1 MLHDPS
7 RLEGALA
14 PLVGLPLWTSHRAA
28 DLQVFQFG
36 DKRTVTSNFG
46 PRKGQELAVGE
57 YGLHIQC
64 AWRIRG
70 PSGIVVASRDRFY
83 KAGPEPFPEDD
94 WTGALGR
101 IAATNEFAT
110 GSAPV
115 RTMWN
120 ESARM
125 RPVGSCSRWP
135 AASRWTC
142 SQTTRWTASTANI
155 GACFVQVISVLTLLS
170 AAAEST
176 NESSHGIELLPSGL
190 NRWIRRGAAR
200 SSRSAG

>member
-7 RLEGALA
+7 RLEAALA

-46 PRKGQELAVGE
+46 PRKGQESEVGE

-94 WTGALGR
+94 WDWSAGTNRRDER
-101 IAATNEFAT
+101 IRDWLSARSYNVERVSADAT
-110 GSAPV
+110 GGIVLSLAGGFALDVFPDDSLDGEYSEHW
-115 RTMWN
+115 RLL
-120 ESARM
+120 
-125 RPVGSCSRWP
+125 RPGD
-135 AASRWTC
+135 
-142 SQTTRWTASTANI
+142 
-155 GACFVQVISVLTLLS
+155 L
-170 AAAEST
+170 
-176 NESSHGIELLPSGL
+176 SSHFVVSGSGIDE
-190 NRWIRRGAAR
+190 
-200 SSRSAG
+200 